1 MGYYNKL
8 WGTIM
13 RVLIDTNVF
22 IERESERV
30 VPEPLQE
37 LEKLLRTEGHDILV
51 HKLSKEEIRNYENDE
66 GRETAE
72 SKIATYAELKLPK
85 YPTSADTE
93 FREDVREA
101 DSFNER
107 VDNALLYAVY
117 SDQVDYL
124 ITEDRGI
131 HSKADTLGLAE
142 SVFTI
147 EEGRDHFEEEPPLI
161 NGPPSIQKVKLA
173 DLDIDDPIFDSLKG
187 EYDFEQW
194 VSNHPDRDAW
204 VNWDPDG
211 SLGAILIIKPK
222 EVEDIG
228 DDPPLG
234 KRERLK
240 ISTLK
245 VAEDSRGSKTGEL
258 LISIAIQEAINHESE
273 ELYLT
278 HYRQEED
285 YLVRLISKY
294 GFWKASEKSDGEE
307 IYLKRVTPG
316 PWDDPDPREVHTRFY
331 PSFYDG
337 ESVEKFLVPVKP
349 VYHSRLFTSYDKR
362 QPKLPEFQG
371 QFYSEG
377 NAIRKAYLS
386 RANTRQIDS
395 QDILLFYRTGDSKAI
410 TSIGVC
416 EQVEYDKTDSAEIMN
431 LVGRRS
437 VFRESEIEDYA
448 ESGTTVILFT
458 WHFDLANEVH
468 YQELL
473 DAGVI
478 HGPIQT
484 IQRMEHEDYKY
495 VRRAGGIDERFTLH

>member
-1 MGYYNKL
+1 
-8 WGTIM
+8 M

-30 VPEPLQE
+30 VPKPLQE

-51 HKLSKEEIRNYENDE
+51 HTLSKEEIRNYENDE
-66 GRETAE
+66 RRETAE

-85 YPTSADTE
+85 YPTSDDTE
-93 FREDVREA
+93 FREAVREA
-101 DSFNER
+101 NSFNER

-124 ITEDRGI
+124 VTEDKGI
-131 HSKADTLGLAE
+131 HSKAEDLGITN
-142 SVFTI
+142 SIFSI

-161 NGPPSIQKVKLA
+161 SNPPSIQKVKLA
-173 DLDIDDPIFDSLKG
+173 DLDTDDQIFDSLKE

-194 VSNHPDRDAW
+194 VDDHPDRDAW
-204 VNWDPDG
+204 VNWNPDG

-222 EVEDIG
+222 EVEDVG
-228 DDPPLG
+228 DEPPLG

-245 VAEDSRGSKTGEL
+245 VAENSRGSKTGEL
-258 LISIAIQEAINHESE
+258 LISIAIQEAINHETE

-285 YLVRLISKY
+285 YLVQLISDY

-307 IYLKRVTPG
+307 IYIKRVTPG
-316 PWDDPDPREVHTRFY
+316 PQDDPDPREAHVRFY
-331 PSFYDG
+331 PSFHDG
-337 ESVEKFLVPVKP
+337 EAVNKFLVPVQP

-362 QPKLPEFQG
+362 QPKLREFQG
-371 QFYSEG
+371 QFYSGG
-377 NAIRKAYLS
+377 NAIKKAYLS
-386 RANTRQIDS
+386 HSNTRQIET
-395 QDILLFYRTGDSKAI
+395 QDILLFYRTEDHKSI
-410 TSIGVC
+410 TSLGVC
-416 EQVEYDKTDSAEIMN
+416 EQVEYGITDPQEIDD

-437 VFRESEIEDYA
+437 VFTKHEIKEYA
-448 ESGTTVILFT
+448 ASPTTVILFT
-458 WHFDLANEVH
+458 WHFDLPSPIH

-473 DAGVI
+473 DEGVV

-484 IQRMEHEDYKY
+484 IQHMEHEAYKY

>member
-1 MGYYNKL
+1 
-8 WGTIM
+8 M

-22 IERESERV
+22 IERESEKV

-51 HKLSKEEIRNYENDE
+51 HRLSKDEIRNYENDE
-66 GRETAE
+66 RRETAE
-72 SKIATYAELKLPK
+72 SKIATYADLKLPK
-85 YPTSADTE
+85 YPSSSDTE
-93 FREDVREA
+93 FREYIRVA

-131 HSKADTLGLAE
+131 HAKAEDLGIPDNIL
-142 SVFTI
+142 TI
-147 EEGRDHFEEEPPLI
+147 EEGRNQFRSELPLI
-161 NGPPSIQKVKLA
+161 SGPPSIQKVKLE
-173 DLDIDDPIFDSLKG
+173 DLNIEDPIFDSLKE
-187 EYDFEQW
+187 EYDFEKW
-194 VSNHPDRDAW
+194 AANNPERDAW
-204 VNWDPDG
+204 VNWNPD
-211 SLGAILIIKPK
+211 SSIGAILIIKPR

-228 DDPPLG
+228 ENPPLG

-245 VAEDSRGSKTGEL
+245 VAKDSRGSKIGEL
-258 LISIAIQEAINHESE
+258 LVSIAIQEAINHEIG

-285 YLVRLISKY
+285 FLVRLISKY

-316 PWDDPDPREVHTRFY
+316 PTDDPDPREAHARFY

-337 ESVEKFLVPVKP
+337 ETVEKFLVPVQP
-349 VYHSRLFTSYDKR
+349 VYHSRLFTSYNKR
-362 QPKLPEFQG
+362 QPKLREFQG

-377 NAIRKAYLS
+377 NAIKKAYLS
-386 RANTRQIDS
+386 HANTRQIEP
-395 QDILLFYRTGDSKAI
+395 QDILLFYRTDDHKVV
-410 TSIGVC
+410 TSLGVC
-416 EQVEYDKTDSAEIMN
+416 EQVDYGITDPYEIAE

-437 VFRESEIEDYA
+437 VFPKREITEYA
-448 ESGTTVILFT
+448 ESSTIVILFT
-458 WHFDLANEVH
+458 WHFDLNSPIH

-473 DAGVI
+473 DEGVI
-478 HGPIQT
+478 NGSIQT
-484 IQRMEHEDYKY
+484 IQRIEHEDYKY
-495 VRRAGGIDERFTLH
+495 IRRAGGIDERFTLH